1 MSIATVNMVK
11 YMAHRMEIEEDIKLS
26 VQDMKIMLHN
36 IALYEEIK
44 LFTRCEKKNRPH
56 TYLQT
61 KYDIPKHIL
70 MFGVK
75 NVA

>member
-1 MSIATVNMVK
+1 MSIATVNMIK